1 MSNGKFYV
9 VGGEY
14 ADTSFA
20 EIANGQEEERYGP
33 YTESEARVVWRAL
46 TGKTVDNAL
55 VRYRIR
61 PESEVV
67 DGSWYVVGGEYA
79 DTNFVT
85 LASGHKL
92 ESYGPFPRP
101 EARAVWRALTGKT
114 VDNAMV
120 RYNIVGAE
128 ALEGLKSSSEQG

>member
-1 MSNGKFYV
+1 MSMSNGKFFV

-20 EIANGQEEERYGP
+20 EITNGQEEERFGP

-61 PESEVV
+61 PEAELIRG
-67 DGSWYVVGGEYA
+67 DWYVVGGEYA
-79 DTNFVT
+79 DTHFLK
-85 LASGHKL
+85 LAPGQKL

-120 RYNIVGAE
+120 RYNIVAAD
-128 ALEGLKSSSEQG
+128 ALEGLKRSAE